1 MAATGDTG
9 NSVDVSQTNTEK
21 LEEQPKQAHPPEE
34 LPKEEAKEP
43 ESVEA
48 PTEEIGEEPEKE
60 EVEEEEE
67 EVEVVEER
75 TYLLPF
81 QKVWRM
87 PRQAR
92 APKAARMLREYV
104 QRHMKVEEVLLSDEV
119 NQQIWAKGITNPPR
133 KLRVRMVK
141 DKEGKVTVYPAKG
154 E

>member
-1 MAATGDTG
+1 LEKTADAE
-9 NSVDVSQTNTEK
+9 NSTDAPQITTEK
-21 LEEQPKQAHPPEE
+21 VEQQADQALLTEGSTSE
-34 LPKEEAKEP
+34 KPKEV
-43 ESVEA
+43 VEET
-48 PTEEIGEEPEKE
+48 PVEETKEEPEKD
-60 EVEEEEE
+60 EEEI
-67 EVEVVEER
+67 EVVEER

-104 QRHMKVEEVLLSDEV
+104 QRHMKVDEVLLSNEV
-119 NQQIWAKGITNPPR
+119 NEQIWAKGITNPPR

>member
-1 MAATGDTG
+1 MEKTADTE
-9 NSVDVSQTNTEK
+9 NSADAPQITTEK
-21 LEEQPKQAHPPEE
+21 VEQQADQALLTEGSTSE
-34 LPKEEAKEP
+34 DAKEEV
-43 ESVEA
+43 VEA
-48 PTEEIGEEPEKE
+48 TPVEEEKEEPEKD
-60 EVEEEEE
+60 EEEI
-67 EVEVVEER
+67 EVVEER

-92 APKAARMLREYV
+92 APKATRMLREYV
-104 QRHMKVEEVLLSDEV
+104 QRHMKVEEVLLSNEV
-119 NQQIWAKGITNPPR
+119 NEQIWAKGITNPPR